1 MDLPPDKAR
10 ILRSYDDDKKW
21 ELIQDQVCLIPI
33 TFDANIMLINIH
45 TLINIAHFHTHI
57 CYRKLSSINI

>member
-21 ELIQDQVCLIPI
+21 ELIQDQVDILGADGDCYYMS
-33 TFDANIMLINIH
+33 D
-45 TLINIAHFHTHI
+45 I
-57 CYRKLSSINI
+57 CNVVF